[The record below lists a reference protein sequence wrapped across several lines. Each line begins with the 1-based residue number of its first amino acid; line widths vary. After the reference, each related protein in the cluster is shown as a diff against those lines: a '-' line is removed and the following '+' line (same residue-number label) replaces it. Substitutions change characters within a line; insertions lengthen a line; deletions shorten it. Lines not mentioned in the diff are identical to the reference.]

1 MASIDKTYTDSY
13 EEYKE
18 LKDWADKQKLTFFD
32 GYTVC
37 IGDWVWCYEE
47 KDFNNGEIPIMNTPT
62 WLDIYLI
69 QNCKSK
75 FVIDRM
81 KVVYGETEFERF
93 KTIGNR
99 LQR

>member
-18 LKDWADKQKLTFFD
+18 FKDWADKQKLTFFD

-47 KDFNNGEIPIMNTPT
+47 K
-62 WLDIYLI
+62 
-69 QNCKSK
+69 
-75 FVIDRM
+75 
-81 KVVYGETEFERF
+81 RF
-93 KTIGNR
+93 
-99 LQR
+99 